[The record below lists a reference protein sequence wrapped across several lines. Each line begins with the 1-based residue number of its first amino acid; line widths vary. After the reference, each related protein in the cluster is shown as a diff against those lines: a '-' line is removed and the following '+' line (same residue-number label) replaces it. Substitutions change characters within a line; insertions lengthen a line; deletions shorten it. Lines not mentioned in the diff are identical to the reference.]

1 MIVTEYY
8 ATRKDGVV
16 LNRAYSNQNRYII
29 DNGIEYKE
37 IIYLSSINKYFTE
50 SEREIEE
57 KEGLKWH

>member
-57 KEGLKWH
+57 KEGLK

>member
-1 MIVTEYY
+1 MIVTEFY

-16 LNRAYSNQNRYII
+16 LNKAYSNLNRYVI
-29 DNGIEYKE
+29 DNGAEYKE

-57 KEGLKWH
+57 KEGLK

>member
-1 MIVTEYY
+1 MIITEHYI
-8 ATRKDGVV
+8 TRKDGVV

-29 DNGIEYKE
+29 DNGVEYKE

-57 KEGLKWH
+57 KEGLK

>member
-16 LNRAYSNQNRYII
+16 LNRAYSNLNRYVI
-29 DNGIEYKE
+29 DDGAEYKE
-37 IIYLSSINKYFTE
+37 IIYPSYINKNITE

-57 KEGLKWH
+57 E

>member
-1 MIVTEYY
+1 MIVTEFY

-16 LNRAYSNQNRYII
+16 LNRAYSSLNRYVI
-29 DNGIEYKE
+29 DNGAEYKE

-57 KEGLKWH
+57 KEGLK

>member
-1 MIVTEYY
+1 MIVTEFY

-29 DNGIEYKE
+29 DNGAEYKE

-57 KEGLKWH
+57 KEGLK

>member
-1 MIVTEYY
+1 MIVTEFY

-16 LNRAYSNQNRYII
+16 LNRAYSNLNRYVI
-29 DNGIEYKE
+29 DNGVEYKE

-57 KEGLKWH
+57 KEGLK

>member
-8 ATRKDGVV
+8 ITRKDGVV

-29 DNGIEYKE
+29 DNGVEYKE

-57 KEGLKWH
+57 KEGLK

>member
-16 LNRAYSNQNRYII
+16 LNRAYSNLNRYII
-29 DNGIEYKE
+29 DNGAEYKE
-37 IIYLSSINKYFTE
+37 IIYPVSIEKNFTE

-57 KEGLKWH
+57 KEGLK